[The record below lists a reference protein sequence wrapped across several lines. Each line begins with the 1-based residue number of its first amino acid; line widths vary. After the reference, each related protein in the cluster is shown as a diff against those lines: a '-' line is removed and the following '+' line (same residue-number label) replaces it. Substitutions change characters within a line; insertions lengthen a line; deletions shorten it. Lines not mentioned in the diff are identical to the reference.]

1 MFFKPL
7 PVFRVGYNHFLFS
20 QYFGKISILKKE
32 QVSFHNFY
40 ARKTFQ
46 IYIRGTCFYRCSL
59 LDCLIESGRSRF
71 FLWVYSTLFVCVCIY
86 YISPSSHL
94 VLSRWVRHM
103 GLVTYVNSIHIF
115 WELVL
120 RFSSYNSSKL
130 QILLYLYNPLCV
142 DFIFYIFV
150 FIIYFSDQ
158 VLGWFCRLLIIG
170 FKCVCAC
177 CLA

>member
-1 MFFKPL
+1 MLEKLFRFIFAAR
-7 PVFRVGYNHFLFS
+7 VFIDVHSQTVSLSLAVAGFLVGVLNPF
-20 QYFGKISILKKE
+20 
-32 QVSFHNFY
+32 
-40 ARKTFQ
+40 
-46 IYIRGTCFYRCSL
+46 C
-59 LDCLIESGRSRF
+59 
-71 FLWVYSTLFVCVCIY
+71 VCVYLLHIAEQ
-86 YISPSSHL
+86 PSCTVTVGKAHGAGHL
-94 VLSRWVRHM
+94 CEFYTH
-103 GLVTYVNSIHIF
+103 F

-170 FKCVCAC
+170 GGGVTCVCAC